1 VVGEEGRAG
10 VLYVYG
16 LDCCEDSFVMHA
28 FVGKAAAELAQSGGE
43 DKAKNNVCFSFALV
57 VICLSRF
64 STGA

>member
-1 VVGEEGRAG
+1 
-10 VLYVYG
+10 
-16 LDCCEDSFVMHA
+16 MHA
-28 FVGKAAAELAQSGGE
+28 FVGKAAAELPQSGGE